1 MRKILFAANLD
12 SFFTKFLIPQI
23 KYFKEKGYEVHIA
36 AKSENIEIPYCDKK
50 YNVPFAR
57 GFSLKDN
64 KNSYVLMK
72 QIIKQENYDVIFC
85 HTPFGGA
92 ITRLVAKKVK
102 SKAKIIYMAHGF
114 HCYKGASPVHWLLYY
129 NVEKY
134 LSKYTDLIITI
145 NQEDYNIAN
154 NKFKCKIDY
163 VEGIGLIR
171 EKFDNVNM
179 DKNDIIEY
187 RKKLGIKPN
196 DFVIIYTAEITKR
209 KRQKWLI
216 ETLSDFLK
224 THDDVHL
231 LLPGKDSL
239 NEKCQQFTKKL
250 KLENKVHFLGFRKD
264 IPNLLK
270 ISNLA
275 VSASMQEGLPVN
287 IMEAMYMKLPIIVS
301 DCRGNSDLVENDIN
315 GYVIKKNDREDFSNK
330 VCDIY
335 DGKVNIKKFSS
346 NSGKIIEKYLLEN
359 VMNEYI
365 KIYEN
370 LGL

>member
-1 MRKILFAANLD
+1 
-12 SFFTKFLIPQI
+12 
-23 KYFKEKGYEVHIA
+23 
-36 AKSENIEIPYCDKK
+36 
-50 YNVPFAR
+50 
-57 GFSLKDN
+57 
-64 KNSYVLMK
+64 
-72 QIIKQENYDVIFC
+72 
-85 HTPFGGA
+85 
-92 ITRLVAKKVK
+92 
-102 SKAKIIYMAHGF
+102 
-114 HCYKGASPVHWLLYY
+114 
-129 NVEKY
+129 
-134 LSKYTDLIITI
+134 
-145 NQEDYNIAN
+145 
-154 NKFKCKIDY
+154 
-163 VEGIGLIR
+163 
-171 EKFDNVNM
+171 M

>member
-1 MRKILFAANLD
+1 M
-12 SFFTKFLIPQI
+12 
-23 KYFKEKGYEVHIA
+23 
-36 AKSENIEIPYCDKK
+36 
-50 YNVPFAR
+50 
-57 GFSLKDN
+57 
-64 KNSYVLMK
+64 
-72 QIIKQENYDVIFC
+72 
-85 HTPFGGA
+85 
-92 ITRLVAKKVK
+92 
-102 SKAKIIYMAHGF
+102 
-114 HCYKGASPVHWLLYY
+114 
-129 NVEKY
+129 
-134 LSKYTDLIITI
+134 
-145 NQEDYNIAN
+145 
-154 NKFKCKIDY
+154 
-163 VEGIGLIR
+163 
-171 EKFDNVNM
+171 
-179 DKNDIIEY
+179 
-187 RKKLGIKPN
+187 
-196 DFVIIYTAEITKR
+196 
-209 KRQKWLI
+209 
-216 ETLSDFLK
+216 
-224 THDDVHL
+224 
-231 LLPGKDSL
+231 PGKDSL